1 MSPNLS
7 KTKLPDKPSF
17 SVSEVARFLA
27 LELHIKTDAAKKR
40 IYRAIEC
47 GYIIGFKNFGSI
59 RISRDD
65 AQRVVKG
72 EIV

>member
-1 MSPNLS
+1 MSPNYS
-7 KTKLPDKPSF
+7 KTKLPEKPSF
-17 SVSEVARFLA
+17 SVSEIARFLA
-27 LELHIKTDAAKKR
+27 VELHIKTDAAKKR

-65 AQRVVKG
+65 AQRVMKG
-72 EIV
+72 EVV